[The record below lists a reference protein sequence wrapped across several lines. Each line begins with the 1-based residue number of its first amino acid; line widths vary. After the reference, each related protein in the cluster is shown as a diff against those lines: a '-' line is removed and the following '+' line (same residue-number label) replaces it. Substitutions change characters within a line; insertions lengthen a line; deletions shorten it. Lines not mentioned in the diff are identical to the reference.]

1 MGRSRGFS
9 EEDGR
14 YLESLPGAKV
24 TRVNLPGV
32 PAEVPKKSGI
42 YKPSAMTDANAKHW
56 DSKTEA
62 RFSHVLEDLVD
73 EGRFRRWTY
82 NDRKYRLADKTWYK
96 PDFTIELFDY
106 RNVLVEVKGGYVT
119 DRDKLRIKLLA
130 EMVSEPF
137 FLAQWTT
144 YWTITRLYSRTSME
158 NKIPNIFEG
167 VER

>member
-1 MGRSRGFS
+1 
-9 EEDGR
+9 
-14 YLESLPGAKV
+14 
-24 TRVNLPGV
+24 
-32 PAEVPKKSGI
+32 
-42 YKPSAMTDANAKHW
+42 
-56 DSKTEA
+56 
-62 RFSHVLEDLVD
+62 VD

-130 EMVSEPF
+130 EMASEPF

-144 YWTITRLYSRTSME
+144 HWTITRLYSRTSMD
-158 NKIPNIFEG
+158 NKIPDIFDG
-167 VER
+167 VGR